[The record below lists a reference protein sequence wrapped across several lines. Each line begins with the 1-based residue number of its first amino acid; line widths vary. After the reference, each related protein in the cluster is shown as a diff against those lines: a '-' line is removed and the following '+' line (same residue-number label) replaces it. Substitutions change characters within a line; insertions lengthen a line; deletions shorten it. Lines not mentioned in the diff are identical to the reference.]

1 MLRYTSMLLLRSIV
15 YVWRDVRAG
24 RRSTIGNRV
33 CAKSASGV
41 RIPISP
47 PDVARGGVAERLN
60 AAVSKTVS
68 PARVTGVRIP
78 PSPPFLIPYF
88 PILTCA
94 NNAQEM
100 LVVPFTALIVTN
112 RVFSLSTG
120 VTVLCLS
127 MTKNIM

>member
-1 MLRYTSMLLLRSIV
+1 MLKKMPTLN
-15 YVWRDVRAG
+15 
-24 RRSTIGNRV
+24 RRFI
-33 CAKSASGV
+33 AFLKM
-41 RIPISP
+41 
-47 PDVARGGVAERLN
+47 
-60 AAVSKTVS
+60 
-68 PARVTGVRIP
+68 VTEVRIP

-127 MTKNIM
+127 MIKNIM